1 MSKTQS
7 KKLYD
12 SLGMLSVAMAMSHL
26 KDNIPKI
33 KTEIE
38 KEYLEKKKELSKKEE
53 EEQKEKNE
61 SFNSSK
67 ISSINSKKNFFS
79 EKTKNSNSNKNSEE
93 CNKTFFPISDDDI
106 EIIYAYDNSNLFQKK
121 KMDFYEKC
129 LHKKERIENKIE
141 KKRKKIQNIENQQ
154 LTHKPNI
161 NLISQQI
168 ILSKY
173 NNNYVPIFKRGI
185 HLSNLKHT
193 QYIINEQKK
202 KLDASNLIK
211 KKKMSEDKI
220 NSFIKNQFIWKE
232 KIENKKLNLQML
244 KKIKSEDNLFNENKK
259 KSNNISQFYLSE
271 KTENLAKKKIN
282 DFCNKYNIKRKKIYE
297 RLYKEGITKEIEYEK
312 LNEKYKNKF
321 QPYVNK
327 YKSNLKEG
335 KQLKK
340 NHSDINLM
348 EKKMIDVNK
357 NSKKLYLQSNS
368 ITKREILYNK
378 NLIKIN
384 SLNNENDKKEEEESK
399 LNYINFLLKN
409 PQSTFK
415 SLFKKNSLSKLNY
428 DSNSTNLTNNN
439 INIDSNSKRENSKIK
454 DLSNLTINN
463 IKKEKE
469 EDNSQKNNNNKTL
482 ISFNY
487 DFDENQKSF
496 EESDKSNLFL
506 KKKDFEEEPSWSKKL
521 IEISNVKLNTNNDE
535 KNKLYQI
542 NVGNSSST
550 KENKPFTIIGNNAI
564 FNSFFAKK

>member
-1 MSKTQS
+1 
-7 KKLYD
+7 
-12 SLGMLSVAMAMSHL
+12 
-26 KDNIPKI
+26 
-33 KTEIE
+33 
-38 KEYLEKKKELSKKEE
+38 
-53 EEQKEKNE
+53 
-61 SFNSSK
+61 
-67 ISSINSKKNFFS
+67 
-79 EKTKNSNSNKNSEE
+79 
-93 CNKTFFPISDDDI
+93 
-106 EIIYAYDNSNLFQKK
+106 
-121 KMDFYEKC
+121 
-129 LHKKERIENKIE
+129 
-141 KKRKKIQNIENQQ
+141 
-154 LTHKPNI
+154 
-161 NLISQQI
+161 
-168 ILSKY
+168 
-173 NNNYVPIFKRGI
+173 
-185 HLSNLKHT
+185 
-193 QYIINEQKK
+193 
-202 KLDASNLIK
+202 
-211 KKKMSEDKI
+211 MSEDKI

-378 NLIKIN
+378 NLIKTN

-454 DLSNLTINN
+454 DISNLTINN

-521 IEISNVKLNTNNDE
+521 IEISNIKLNTNNDE